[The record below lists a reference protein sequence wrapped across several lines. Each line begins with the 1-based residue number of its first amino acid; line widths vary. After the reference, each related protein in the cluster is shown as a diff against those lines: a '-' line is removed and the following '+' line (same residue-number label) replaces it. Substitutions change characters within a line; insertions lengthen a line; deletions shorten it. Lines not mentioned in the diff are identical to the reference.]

1 MNVMWFQVPMESTL
15 HSKDLMLLACG
26 PMIQARHFGAYNVNG
41 YKFRTITKENGMKT
55 QNSGVYVS
63 SNTRS
68 YASMRDNRVA
78 VGGVPYYG
86 KIVDIIELNY
96 SCSFTVVLFK
106 CVWADTTTS
115 RGIKQDH
122 LELTSVNFSRT
133 IHTGNQE
140 EDEPYIL
147 ASEAQL
153 VYYVDDEVAK
163 EWSVV
168 VHVKPRDLYDT
179 GEENEE
185 AEVGFSPQPGL
196 NMSAEGDIGDLLLK
210 REEDIEDLIE
220 RSMKTEDFSSSSTS
234 TTIPTE
240 FLFKKFGQTTNK
252 GDVLPEYSGEIVPD
266 SLDGEESDSEDDL
279 DDISSVAVDR
289 SMQFDL
295 NKVSKEDN
303 ETLEDQQDKQD
314 DIHVKKMCFDM
325 NKMPWYGDEISD
337 PLNVKPIDS

>member
-1 MNVMWFQVPMESTL
+1 MESTL

-78 VGGVPYYG
+78 VG
-86 KIVDIIELNY
+86 
-96 SCSFTVVLFK
+96 
-106 CVWADTTTS
+106 
-115 RGIKQDH
+115 DH

-220 RSMKTEDFSSSSTS
+220 SALENFD
-234 TTIPTE
+234 
-240 FLFKKFGQTTNK
+240 
-252 GDVLPEYSGEIVPD
+252 DV
-266 SLDGEESDSEDDL
+266 
-279 DDISSVAVDR
+279 A
-289 SMQFDL
+289 
-295 NKVSKEDN
+295 
-303 ETLEDQQDKQD
+303 
-314 DIHVKKMCFDM
+314 
-325 NKMPWYGDEISD
+325 
-337 PLNVKPIDS
+337 

>member
-1 MNVMWFQVPMESTL
+1 MFPAIGKAVGAVSHFELTPMEKHQAHRHVLVNCDAVVPFLEEKTKRSLRHQTRSQAKIDSVVHAEFSRWFKHQVFMESTPQ
-15 HSKDLMLLACG
+15 SKHLQLLACG
-26 PMIQARHFGAYNVNG
+26 PMIQARRFGAYNVNG
-41 YKFRTITKENGMKT
+41 YKFRTLTKENGMKT

-122 LELTSVNFSRT
+122 LGLTSVNFSRP
-133 IHTGNQE
+133 IHTGNRE

-153 VYYVDDEVAK
+153 VYYVEDEVAK
-163 EWSVV
+163 DWSVV
-168 VHVKPRDLYDT
+168 VHVKPRDLYDM

-196 NMSAEGDIGDLLLK
+196 NMSAEGDIEDLLLT
-210 REEDIEDLIE
+210 REEDIENLVENASENFD
-220 RSMKTEDFSSSSTS
+220 
-234 TTIPTE
+234 
-240 FLFKKFGQTTNK
+240 
-252 GDVLPEYSGEIVPD
+252 DV
-266 SLDGEESDSEDDL
+266 
-279 DDISSVAVDR
+279 A
-289 SMQFDL
+289 
-295 NKVSKEDN
+295 
-303 ETLEDQQDKQD
+303 
-314 DIHVKKMCFDM
+314 
-325 NKMPWYGDEISD
+325 
-337 PLNVKPIDS
+337 